1 MKTPACRTRSV
12 RRLVRSAARS
22 TARSAALLCCL
33 GLPVSLALPAPL
45 LLAQKQAADR
55 VVQGKVVDKADAAVK
70 GATVFLKDGH
80 TLSVKSYVADDGS
93 YRFGQL
99 AQNTDYELWAEFNG
113 KKSSV
118 KNLSSFDTR
127 STFNINLKIDTAKI
141 DTAK

>member
-1 MKTPACRTRSV
+1 MKTLACRTRSV
-12 RRLVRSAARS
+12 RRLFRS
-22 TARSAALLCCL
+22 TALLCCL
-33 GLPVSLALPAPL
+33 GLPVSVTLPAPL

-70 GATVFLKDGH
+70 GATVYLKDGH
-80 TLSVKSYVADDGS
+80 TLSVKSYVADDGT